1 MVLALV
7 LITVVPVAS
16 VVKLVRLVVPPTTP
30 LKVVVAPELIVKV
43 CAPFTVEAKVTL
55 PVLPLPVFT
64 TTAPV
69 KLVGELNAT
78 VLLAVVIL
86 LAVWMLVLP
95 VKLTL
100 PVALIG
106 AALVRFKVPPVAFK
120 LTTPLPVVL
129 IGASTVILALVR
141 LTPVMLVV
149 VTAPLR
155 VVLPVPVVWVK
166 PDALTVEV
174 ALTLAALLMVMLP
187 RAAPLPT
194 VLPKVMLPP
203 VAFRPRAWV
212 PFKVFAKLMLP
223 PVKVLSEVKLTA
235 SPKL

>member
-1 MVLALV
+1 MVLM
-7 LITVVPVAS
+7 TVVPLAS
-16 VVKLVRLVVPPTTP
+16 VVMLVKFAVPPTMP
-30 LKVVVAPELIVKV
+30 LKVVVAPELMVKV
-43 CAPFTVEAKVTL
+43 CSPFTVPAKVTL
-55 PVLPLPVFT
+55 PVLPLPVLT

-78 VLLAVVIL
+78 VLFAVVIL

-106 AALVRFKVPPVAFK
+106 AVPAKVKVPPVAFK
-120 LTTPLPVVL
+120 LTTPPPVVL
-129 IGASTVILALVR
+129 IGAKTVILALVR

-149 VTAPLR
+149 VTAPFK

-166 PDALTVEV
+166 PSALTVVV
-174 ALTLAALLMVMLP
+174 AFTLAALLMVMLP
-187 RAAPLPT
+187 SAAPLPT
-194 VLPKVMLPP
+194 VLPKVILPP

-223 PVKVLSEVKLTA
+223 PLKVLSEVKLTA